1 VSNWFS
7 RLISKDGIPFNAAL
21 QDVFSVLYP
30 DKQQALIT
38 DARTGV
44 DKSVWIYRAVNTV
57 CTRIGSLPWHL
68 YSGDKIHTGDDAILA
83 RPNPNQT
90 GTEWVERIIA
100 WELLQGTGMVYAEK
114 PLALGLTVLDA
125 DMLRSDHGNLL
136 YREISPTGQPT
147 DRQLDRSR
155 IVLFPNFSISGQLG
169 LSELRPI
176 LDTAN
181 MDENGKSVWNNQMS
195 AGGALSGLF
204 TTDNRMDAAQ
214 MDAAKRSWEEKY
226 GGIQK
231 AGGVGWLSSGYHFE
245 KLGISAADLKMLEVS
260 SVTRQE
266 IGTAFGVPPIFLGD
280 MDNVA
285 FASATIEEKILYTN
299 TVIPKADRLAD
310 RITTFLLPLLGLKG
324 LVFKFDYTGIEC
336 LQDDRLQRA
345 QSDEI
350 ELRMGKLTI
359 NEICKRDNIKE
370 KAWGNVWWASAML
383 VPITTSDLPEPPPPV
398 ALPATTPADV
408 PVVPPVVPPDAN
420 SSPVAEPKGMKAL
433 HSPEARQLI
442 AKSFL
447 ATVKPQEKKF
457 MQATQRVFNK
467 QAKLVSSWVEG
478 GKSMIEPTRED
489 CETLQKSMG
498 LDEGDMV
505 RIALDEYKLK
515 EFRYKAA
522 IVKPVRR
529 LLDDSDF
536 VDSWHSLFV
545 SFGLTAAET
554 VAARYGMAVPDG
566 SRILAWIR
574 AHETK
579 QSTLV
584 NNTTAD
590 EISQILADARANGQ
604 SIPEMVKATKQYFDG
619 IAYRAER
626 VARTNVIAVNNSAAQ
641 DTYVENGVKQHEWLA
656 THDERT
662 RGESNGHP
670 NDEFD
675 HMAADGEVVDITAPF
690 MNTGGPLMYPG
701 DPDGDPANT
710 INCRCTILPVV

>member
-1 VSNWFS
+1 VSNWLG
-7 RLISKDGIPFNAAL
+7 RLTGHKDGVPLNAAL
-21 QDVFSVLYP
+21 EDVYSVLFP
-30 DKQQALIT
+30 HKGQLPVT
-38 DARTGV
+38 DARTAV
-44 DKSVWIYRAVNTV
+44 DRSVWVYRAVSTV
-57 CTRIGSLPWHL
+57 CARIGSLPWHL
-68 YSGDKIHTGDDAILA
+68 YQGDKIHVGDDAVLV

-90 GTEWVERIIA
+90 GTEFVERIIA

-114 PLALGLTVLDA
+114 PSSVGLTVLDA
-125 DMLRSDHGNLL
+125 DMLRNDHGNLV
-136 YREISPTGQPT
+136 YRELSPSGTPT
-147 DRQLDRSR
+147 DRQLDKSR
-155 IVLFPNFSISGQLG
+155 IVLFPNFSITGQLG

-176 LDTAN
+176 LDSAN
-181 MDENGKSVWNNQMS
+181 MDENSKEVFNNQMR
-195 AGGALSGLF
+195 GGGLLSGLF
-204 TTDNRMDAAQ
+204 STDVRLSSQ
-214 MDAAKRSWEEKY
+214 ELDAAKRSWEEKY
-226 GGIQK
+226 GGIGK
-231 AGGVGWLSSGYHFE
+231 AGGIGFLGAGF
-245 KLGISAADLKMLEVS
+245 KFQPLGISAADMHMLEVS
-260 SVTRQE
+260 QISRQE
-266 IGTAFGVPPIFLGD
+266 IGTAFGVPGIFLGD
-280 MDNVA
+280 MQSVDYSN
-285 FASATIEEKILYTN
+285 ATVQEKILYSN
-299 TVIPKADRLAD
+299 TIIPKADRLAD
-310 RITTFLLPLLGLKG
+310 RITTFLLPLLPGLKG
-324 LVFKFDYTGIEC
+324 LTFKFDYTGIEC
-336 LQDDRLQRA
+336 LQEDRLQRA
-345 QSDEI
+345 GADEI
-350 ELRMGKLTI
+350 EFRSGKLTV
-359 NEICKRDNIKE
+359 NEARIRDGLK
-370 KAWGNVWWASAML
+370 KVAWGDAWWASAML
-383 VPITTSDLPEPPPPV
+383 VPITTSDLPEPPPA

-408 PVVPPVVPPDAN
+408 PVVPPDAN
-420 SSPVAEPKGMKAL
+420 SVPVAEPKGIKAL

-467 QAKLVSSWVEG
+467 QAKLVSSWVEDG
-478 GKSMIEPTRED
+478 E
-489 CETLQKSMG
+489 
-498 LDEGDMV
+498 
-505 RIALDEYKLK
+505 
-515 EFRYKAA
+515 KAA
-522 IVKPVRR
+522 PVKKVRD

-554 VAARYGMAVPDG
+554 VAARYGMTVPDG
-566 SRILAWIR
+566 SKILAWIR

-690 MNTGGPLMYPG
+690 MSTGGPLMYPG

-710 INCRCTILPVV
+710 INCRCSILPVI